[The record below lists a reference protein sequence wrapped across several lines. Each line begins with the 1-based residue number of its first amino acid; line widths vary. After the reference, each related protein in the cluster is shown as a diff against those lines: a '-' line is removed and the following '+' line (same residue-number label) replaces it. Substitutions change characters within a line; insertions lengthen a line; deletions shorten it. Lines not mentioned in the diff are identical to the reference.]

1 MLLDTVRNLC
11 KSKNVT
17 IAQLERSVKLGNGT
31 IRHWNHTY
39 PSADRLARV
48 ADYFGVSMDYL
59 NKQSLVK
66 QYINLMERSD

>member
-1 MLLDTVRNLC
+1 LLLDTVRNLC

-59 NKQSLVK
+59 MGRAPGLHKNAH
-66 QYINLMERSD
+66 MERSD